1 MKSLANTRGIMQL
14 GPAAATNTFL
24 HHDCRV
30 HHDHVHQ
37 QPSHCCQ
44 EGMHGPCL
52 VGPLDLC
59 QGGDPHR
66 SGYAP
71 RNSIHSECQL
81 VPTTSLPEPLSS
93 STFPRM
99 HCPPSYYEGPEE
111 CVPFGPPP
119 GRVNRIPP
127 GLIDQ
132 FERQLPLHRDG
143 FLTLQYQRTMT
154 EHRSDSPGKIRHLVH
169 SVQKLFTKSHSLE
182 GAAAKSKLHGAGS
195 IVKHHHHQNDQAHH
209 GRHHGKRSKSRDRGK
224 PRTPQAGWWSSD
236 DNLDSESLCH
246 GPVVP
251 ARYAEFPPPPPRY
264 QLESSHSLP
273 EQALKAS
280 KSNEDIVKCPTCVSL
295 QAVPEG
301 RFVKHSSWSSLTVS
315 QAREVYSKAAINVDK
330 MRERP
335 PTFKPEVPRK
345 PPELAWRV
353 SEPPPRRLPPPELPW
368 KPHPEMSRKVTIDK
382 SPHYLQVPKE
392 EWNVGKEDEIPC
404 RRMRSGSYIKAM
416 GDEDSGGESDSPKV
430 SPKGASRRESYLKA
444 TGQRTMSE
452 HAADR
457 YRSRNES
464 YLRAVSTVSQASCV
478 SQFETVCES
487 VFSEME
493 SQAMEALDLPGCFRS
508 RSHSYLRAIQEGY
521 ADGSDGVSIRSGSP
535 PPPMT
540 AISTI
545 RASAGAC
552 YQPARTS
559 QQICHT
565 AVTTITT
572 FKKPPPIPPRS
583 AKPMISVT
591 TQSSTESVQDAYLE
605 PAGAGK
611 RRNGAAATAL
621 QPVPRQRAGTRA
633 DRAGPG
639 AGRPSPLQRTV
650 LPRAN
655 QASPGGPAGAT
666 PCSEWGQQNYSN
678 SSDSLDSAKALSV
691 AMEAAAAQKHGP
703 GEHWEKEQ
711 PEVTLVVAE
720 PLPARCLSIGIQ
732 VDGPEQVPEAEK
744 ETKILSR
751 FQSIGIQVEEERRLG
766 RLGRSNS
773 VSASV
778 QADLEPEGYY
788 AVDEGGGGIAR
799 DKDGS
804 CRGGPLRRRSSET
817 DAFMR
822 YARRAEMRRQENVQS
837 DDSPPEFD
845 PWRLPGCPGGRPG
858 GAPPPPPPEVRMSSV
873 GDSRSA
879 AAAASREPLMLLLAA
894 PRASAGRRDGTW
906 FLKLLQAERERMES
920 WCQQME
926 NDAEENDLPE
936 DILGK
941 IRSAVGSARL
951 LMCQKF
957 QQFQGLC
964 HENLNPTA
972 DPHPTSQD
980 LAGFWDML
988 QLAIEDV
995 GMKFGELQQ
1004 LKVNQWKEAD
1014 AEEVQEEQQLP
1025 PPMSRKPS
1033 RGRSTLYRQKSAEA
1047 ADRQRVE
1054 ARKRLL
1060 AAKRAAS
1067 MRQNSATESA
1077 DSIEIYIPEAQTR
1090 L

>member
-1 MKSLANTRGIMQL
+1 NTILMQ
-14 GPAAATNTFL
+14 
-24 HHDCRV
+24 
-30 HHDHVHQ
+30 
-37 QPSHCCQ
+37 
-44 EGMHGPCL
+44 
-52 VGPLDLC
+52 
-59 QGGDPHR
+59 
-66 SGYAP
+66 
-71 RNSIHSECQL
+71 
-81 VPTTSLPEPLSS
+81 
-93 STFPRM
+93 
-99 HCPPSYYEGPEE
+99 
-111 CVPFGPPP
+111 
-119 GRVNRIPP
+119 
-127 GLIDQ
+127 
-132 FERQLPLHRDG
+132 
-143 FLTLQYQRTMT
+143 
-154 EHRSDSPGKIRHLVH
+154 
-169 SVQKLFTKSHSLE
+169 
-182 GAAAKSKLHGAGS
+182 
-195 IVKHHHHQNDQAHH
+195 
-209 GRHHGKRSKSRDRGK
+209 
-224 PRTPQAGWWSSD
+224 
-236 DNLDSESLCH
+236 
-246 GPVVP
+246 
-251 ARYAEFPPPPPRY
+251 
-264 QLESSHSLP
+264 
-273 EQALKAS
+273 
-280 KSNEDIVKCPTCVSL
+280 KCPLVS
-295 QAVPEG
+295 
-301 RFVKHSSWSSLTVS
+301 
-315 QAREVYSKAAINVDK
+315 
-330 MRERP
+330 
-335 PTFKPEVPRK
+335 
-345 PPELAWRV
+345 
-353 SEPPPRRLPPPELPW
+353 
-368 KPHPEMSRKVTIDK
+368 
-382 SPHYLQVPKE
+382 QVPKE

-452 HAADR
+452 HGRRQVNRVLRTPSRQVAHAVAHCDSHR
-457 YRSRNES
+457 VSCLTLRLAVSRGCLTRLVYRSRNES

-478 SQFETVCES
+478 SQIHNDFETVCES

-521 ADGSDGVSIRSGSP
+521 ADGSDGISIRSGSP

-559 QQICHT
+559 QL
-565 AVTTITT
+565 TTITT

-591 TQSSTESVQDAYLE
+591 TQSSTESAQDAYLE

-621 QPVPRQRAGTRA
+621 H
-633 DRAGPG
+633 
-639 AGRPSPLQRTV
+639 
-650 LPRAN
+650 
-655 QASPGGPAGAT
+655 
-666 PCSEWGQQNYSN
+666 N

-703 GEHWEKEQ
+703 GEHREKEQ

-720 PLPARCLSIGIQ
+720 PLPTRCLSIGIQ
-732 VDGPEQVPEAEK
+732 VDGPEPVPEAEK

-788 AVDEGGGGIAR
+788 AADEGGGIAR

-822 YARRAEMRRQENVQS
+822 HARRAEMRR
-837 DDSPPEFD
+837 
-845 PWRLPGCPGGRPG
+845 
-858 GAPPPPPPEVRMSSV
+858 
-873 GDSRSA
+873 
-879 AAAASREPLMLLLAA
+879 
-894 PRASAGRRDGTW
+894 AGRRDGTW

-1033 RGRSTLYRQKSAEA
+1033 RARSTLYRQKSAEA

>member
-335 PTFKPEVPRK
+335 PTFKPEKCP
-345 PPELAWRV
+345 LV
-353 SEPPPRRLPPPELPW
+353 S
-368 KPHPEMSRKVTIDK
+368 
-382 SPHYLQVPKE
+382 QVPKE

-621 QPVPRQRAGTRA
+621 QP
-633 DRAGPG
+633 
-639 AGRPSPLQRTV
+639 
-650 LPRAN
+650 
-655 QASPGGPAGAT
+655 
-666 PCSEWGQQNYSN
+666 NYSN

-732 VDGPEQVPEAEK
+732 VDGPEQVREAEK

>member
-335 PTFKPEVPRK
+335 PTFKPEKCP
-345 PPELAWRV
+345 LV
-353 SEPPPRRLPPPELPW
+353 S
-368 KPHPEMSRKVTIDK
+368 
-382 SPHYLQVPKE
+382 QVPKE

-621 QPVPRQRAGTRA
+621 QP
-633 DRAGPG
+633 
-639 AGRPSPLQRTV
+639 
-650 LPRAN
+650 
-655 QASPGGPAGAT
+655 
-666 PCSEWGQQNYSN
+666 NYSN